1 MVWLALLL
9 ATVTEPHFSAQCEAL
24 HPVRVVSNDIV
35 PPVLIH
41 RVEPKFV
48 RTNAIVIIGT
58 IIDPQGNVCDA
69 QVLKGAGRAADR
81 AALAAVR
88 QWKFTPMKWRGET
101 RACVYNV
108 TVRMRTPARGK

>member
-9 ATVTEPHFSAQCEAL
+9 AVAEPRFSPQCEAL

-41 RVEPKFV
+41 RVDPVFV
-48 RTNAIVIIGT
+48 KVNGIVIVST

-69 QVLKGAGRAADR
+69 QVLKGLGRAADR
-81 AALAAVR
+81 AAVDAVR

-101 RACVYNV
+101 RACVFNV
-108 TVRMRTPARGK
+108 TVRLRTPARGK